1 MSIDDHYVRRGPVLT
16 LVSPAKSLDFESKL
30 KTRKFSEPRFAAE
43 SADLIEVLRTKTPGD
58 IADLMSLSPE
68 LAELN
73 VERYHDWDPS
83 YTRKDARPA
92 VLAFNGDVYIG
103 MDVARFSERDFT
115 EAQKSLRILSGLH
128 GVLRPLDMIHPY
140 RLEMG
145 TQLETAAGSNLYQ
158 FWGTQ
163 ITDSINADLAE
174 RNSTTLVNLASHEY
188 FSAVKKRQIDAKIVT
203 PVFLDLKNGDY
214 KVISFF
220 AKRARGAMAAWII
233 LNRAKSGRA
242 LRQFNELGYEF
253 DPHRSTATSP
263 TFTRSVSPTAPGVS
277 AT

>member
-1 MSIDDHYVRRGPVLT
+1 MLT
-16 LVSPAKSLDFESKL
+16 VVSPAKTLDFESKL
-30 KTRKFSEPRFAAE
+30 KTRKFSEPRFAAQSIE
-43 SADLIEVLRTKTPGD
+43 LIDVLRTKTPSD

-92 VLAFNGDVYIG
+92 LLAFNGDVYIG
-103 MDVARFSERDFT
+103 MDVDRFSERDFT

-128 GVLRPLDMIHPY
+128 GILRPLDMIHPY

-145 TQLETAAGSNLYQ
+145 TQLATAAGSNLYQ
-158 FWGTQ
+158 FWGDQ
-163 ITDSINADLAE
+163 ITDAINADLIE
-174 RNSTTLVNLASHEY
+174 RKSNTLVNLASNEY

-203 PVFLDLKNGDY
+203 PVFLDLKNGEY

-233 LNRAKSGRA
+233 LNRVKSGRA
-242 LRQFNELGYEF
+242 LRQFNGLGYEF
-253 DPHRSTATSP
+253 DPARSTATSP
-263 TFTRSVSPTAPGVS
+263 TFTRSDSTTAAGVS